1 MRRILSTILCA
12 VGLTASHAD
21 SAEPAPVPYGTKVTF
36 HEGRP
41 IKFPAFEL
49 IYTGKRKVVPPQYP
63 RGWWAHDFQVR
74 NGKTEQKVSW
84 SAGTGDIGPT
94 RFTFAG
100 AAYDLELTRSDK
112 LGKLKDDELV
122 VSPAK

>member
-1 MRRILSTILCA
+1 MRRILTLIFAAIGVASST
-12 VGLTASHAD
+12 G
-21 SAEPAPVPYGTKVTF
+21 AEPVAAAYGTKVPF
-36 HEGRP
+36 QEGRP
-41 IKFPAFEL
+41 LKFPNFEL
-49 IYTGKRKVVPPQYP
+49 VYAGKRKVVPPQYP

-74 NGKTEQKVSW
+74 NGRTEQKVSW

-94 RFTFAG
+94 RFTIAG
-100 AAYDLELTRSDK
+100 SAYDLELSRSDK

>member
-1 MRRILSTILCA
+1 MRGILSTILCA
-12 VGLTASHAD
+12 VGLAASHAD

-36 HEGRP
+36 REGQP

-49 IYTGKRKVVPPQYP
+49 VYTGKRKVVPPQYP
-63 RGWWAHDFQVR
+63 RGWWAYDFQVR
-74 NGKTEQKVSW
+74 HGKTEQKVSW

-94 RFTFAG
+94 RFTVAG
-100 AAYDLELTRSDK
+100 AAYDLELSRSDK

-122 VSPAK
+122 VSDAK